1 MSKLQAK
8 IKALKDD
15 DFLPGFFDG
24 WSILIRENK
33 YSLEKSYLNNTCF
46 VSEQEAEREK
56 DRIIRHRIKQ
66 GLPPYFSIIIKLH
79 KVRRL
84 KKPISVG

>member
-1 MSKLQAK
+1 MNKLKNK

-15 DFLPGFFDG
+15 DFLPGLFDS
-24 WSILIRENK
+24 WSILIRENE
-33 YSLEKSYLNNTCF
+33 YSLEKSYLNNTSF
-46 VSEQEAEREK
+46 ASEQEAELEK
-56 DRIIRHRIKQ
+56 DRIIRSRIKQ
-66 GLPPYFSIIIKLH
+66 KLPPYFSITINLH